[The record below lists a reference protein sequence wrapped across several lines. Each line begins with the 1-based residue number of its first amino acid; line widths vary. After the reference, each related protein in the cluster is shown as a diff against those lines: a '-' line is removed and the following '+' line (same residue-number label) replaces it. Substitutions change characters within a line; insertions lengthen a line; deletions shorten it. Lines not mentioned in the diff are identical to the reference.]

1 MFRILY
7 QESAHSIG
15 GSVFSLLQLVK
26 GLDGKRFKPFVLFR
40 YDLPVRAEYEAA
52 GISTAT
58 FTSIG
63 EAGSTEE
70 SLPVIRPARPP
81 GYKET
86 GFYRFL
92 WSARRYMAEERRQAR
107 SLSRWIK
114 GEGFDLVHA
123 NNSIIANIPVIAAAK
138 WAGVPALSHQRGFF
152 RFTPVQRFLTRH
164 AERYIC
170 VSNALASHCADEGLP
185 PEKLTV
191 IYNGVDTGVLR
202 PLETSVG
209 DGRPVVG
216 SFGRLEEI
224 KGIDSFLQAAK
235 IVLDMRGDVRFVIG
249 GTGPEEESLREMAH
263 QLGLEEENVEFLG
276 FRCDAA
282 SLLARC
288 DIVALTSVWP
298 EALPRS
304 GLEALACGVPLVA
317 SRCGGN
323 IEVVQDGDNG
333 ILYEPG
339 NAQALANAVLKLLE
353 DSAMRQRFGK
363 ASRRRAEKLF
373 AADRH
378 ISAVEQLYTEILT
391 RRKGEL

>member
-26 GLDGKRFKPFVLFR
+26 GLDGARFKPFVLFR

-52 GISTAT
+52 GIPTAT
-58 FTSIG
+58 FASIG

-86 GFYRFL
+86 GLYRSL
-92 WSARRYMAEERRQAR
+92 WSARKYMAHERGQAR

-138 WAGVPALSHQRGFF
+138 RAGLPALSHQRGFF

-170 VSNALASHCADEGLP
+170 VSNALARHCADEGLP

-191 IYNGVDTGVLR
+191 IYNGVDTSVLR
-202 PLETSVG
+202 PAQRGAG
-209 DGRPVVG
+209 DERLVVG

-224 KGIDSFLQAAK
+224 KGLDSFLEAAR
-235 IVLDMRGDVRFVIG
+235 IVLDKRGDVRFVIAG
-249 GTGPEEESLREMAH
+249 SGPQEASLRGMAVR
-263 QLGLEEENVEFLG
+263 LGLEEENVEFLG

-282 SLLARC
+282 SLIARC

-323 IEVVQDGDNG
+323 IEVVEDGVNG

-339 NAQALANAVLKLLE
+339 NAPALAEAVLKLTE
-353 DSAMRQRFGK
+353 DTALRERFGK
-363 ASRRRAEKLF
+363 ESRLRAEKLF

-378 ISAVEQLYTEILT
+378 ISAVEQLYAEMLT
-391 RRKGEL
+391 RQKGVQ